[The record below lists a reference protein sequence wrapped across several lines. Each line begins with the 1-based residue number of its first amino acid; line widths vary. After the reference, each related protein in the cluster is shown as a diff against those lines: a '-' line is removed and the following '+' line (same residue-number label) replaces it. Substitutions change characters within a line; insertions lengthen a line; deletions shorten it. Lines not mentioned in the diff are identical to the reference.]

1 MRHFRSFLGANIEEI
16 QGVGFVTCSTG
27 HETYALESLNSV
39 QWLQK
44 HAAHQDFLW
53 LYREEQPDRV
63 DPRWG
68 ACCTGFADSLSL
80 IWYSPSGVQTAS
92 SKTSGNISMTW
103 FLVRTWELEMASWTE
118 NTIPLVSGL
127 LIASQSLILITPIP
141 LLAVLPRLWRQRL
154 LSTRRHINRQVN
166 DPRFTFMLTVHYT
179 SWNAPSIIRHNWR
192 RFTGVMSFRL

>member
-1 MRHFRSFLGANIEEI
+1 MRHCRSLLGANIAEI

-27 HETYALESLNSV
+27 HETYAPESLNSV

-53 LYREEQPDRV
+53 LYREEQPHLV

-80 IWYSPSGVQTAS
+80 IWYSPSGAQTAS

-103 FLVRTWELEMASWTE
+103 SLVRTWELGMASWTE
-118 NTIPLVSGL
+118 NAIPPLVSGL
-127 LIASQSLILITPIP
+127 LIASESLILITPIP
-141 LLAVLPRLWRQRL
+141 LLVVLPRIWRQRL

-166 DPRFTFMLTVHYT
+166 DPRFTFMLTVDYPGT
-179 SWNAPSIIRHNWR
+179 LPPS
-192 RFTGVMSFRL
+192 